1 MEAIFMSTE
10 HSETNEQP
18 HRFRLT
24 FADKLDHKDSNKN
37 MVLANLI
44 IYYTWKNIKSTC
56 SNNSF

>member
-1 MEAIFMSTE
+1 MSTE